1 MSDLPYKQEQIV
13 HEAAISGEEEAKR
26 ITEDSDALLSVQNL
40 HTRFDTD
47 QGTIRATDGV
57 SFGVDEGEILGIVG
71 ESGCGKSV
79 TSLSLMGLV
88 DSPGYI
94 AEGSVM
100 FDGVDLTDLSRGEL
114 RKYRGNR
121 ISMIFQ
127 EPSTAMVYNIGWQ
140 VGEPLRIHED
150 IKKSA
155 SKTRAI
161 DLMRKVGIPSPE
173 DRVDDYPHQFSGG
186 MLQRA
191 VISMALA
198 CEPDLLIAD
207 EPTTALDVTI
217 QAQILDIIK
226 QLNDELDMSVII
238 VTHNLGVVAE
248 TCDRVA
254 VMYAGRVVEQ
264 GTVEEIFNNPRHPY
278 TQGLIEAVPDPTR
291 DGQDLS
297 PIRGNVPNLAET
309 PEGCNFAPRCPYATE
324 ECQQVDPR
332 LREINNNHFSAC
344 IFDNPQESN

>member
-1 MSDLPYKQEQIV
+1 
-13 HEAAISGEEEAKR
+13 
-26 ITEDSDALLSVQNL
+26 
-40 HTRFDTD
+40 
-47 QGTIRATDGV
+47 
-57 SFGVDEGEILGIVG
+57 
-71 ESGCGKSV
+71 
-79 TSLSLMGLV
+79 
-88 DSPGYI
+88 
-94 AEGSVM
+94 
-100 FDGVDLTDLSRGEL
+100 
-114 RKYRGNR
+114 
-121 ISMIFQ
+121 
-127 EPSTAMVYNIGWQ
+127 
-140 VGEPLRIHED
+140 
-150 IKKSA
+150 
-155 SKTRAI
+155 
-161 DLMRKVGIPSPE
+161 
-173 DRVDDYPHQFSGG
+173 
-186 MLQRA
+186 
-191 VISMALA
+191 
-198 CEPDLLIAD
+198 
-207 EPTTALDVTI
+207 VTI

-309 PEGCNFAPRCPYATE
+309 PEGCNFAPRCPYATD